1 MLYCWGTL
9 FVIQNRFRCHL
20 TIYKLT
26 NFSLTLRS
34 SSNSFA
40 YRKIREKIEEIRE
53 KLSKIVKWHRKRFWI
68 TKRCSPTIQ
77 RSQNFFFIQFL
88 KKFARN
94 PWKIVEWHRKR
105 FWITKRCSPTIQ
117 HSQKKFFYSIPKKF
131 VRKNLRVAIDGSRT
145 RVLQLWSSSE
155 FHCATRL
162 PWNFIHLFLTNNIIR
177 QVDRWQPQPY

>member
-1 MLYCWGTL
+1 MRSPR
-9 FVIQNRFRCHL
+9 N
-20 TIYKLT
+20 
-26 NFSLTLRS
+26 LR
-34 SSNSFA
+34 
-40 YRKIREKIEEIRE
+40 RTVKKEEKSVKNCRMAPKTVLNYE
-53 KLSKIVKWHRKRFWI
+53 KMFPNNPTLSKI
-68 TKRCSPTIQ
+68 
-77 RSQNFFFIQFL
+77 FFIQFL
-88 KKFARN
+88 KKFVRN

-162 PWNFIHLFLTNNIIR
+162 PWNSIHLFLTNNIIR
-177 QVDRWQPQPY
+177 QVDRWQPQPENGRKKRHWWYRKAEKSWQISDSALLATFLVV